1 MAAGV
6 RSERRGLYET
16 LHGCCGDLFGT
27 GKSVLFGVPGAF
39 ASTGTWTGT
48 ISDSGCGAS
57 HAKMKAQHPG
67 TDAECTAA
75 CIKNGGKYVF
85 VSAGKTYAI
94 TNQDEKDLAANGG
107 KTVVLTGDMEG
118 TSVTVSKIAP
128 ATKKT
133 KKS

>member
-1 MAAGV
+1 MKRLMVVAGI
-6 RSERRGLYET
+6 
-16 LHGCCGDLFGT
+16 
-27 GKSVLFGVPGAF
+27 VLLGVPGAF

-75 CIKNGGKYVF
+75 CIKSGGKYVF
-85 VSAGKTYAI
+85 VSSGKTYTI

-107 KTVVLTGDMEG
+107 KAVQLTGDMEG
-118 TSVTVSKIAP
+118 TSVTVSKIA
-128 ATKKT
+128 AASKKT

>member
-1 MAAGV
+1 MKKFMIVAGV
-6 RSERRGLYET
+6 
-16 LHGCCGDLFGT
+16 
-27 GKSVLFGVPGAF
+27 VLFASAGAS

-85 VSAGKTYAI
+85 VTSGKTYTI

-107 KTVVLTGDMEG
+107 KMVQLTGDMEG
-118 TSVTVSKIAP
+118 TSITVAKIAP
-128 ATKKT
+128 APASKKKT
-133 KKS
+133 TKS

>member
-1 MAAGV
+1 MKNFMIA
-6 RSERRGLYET
+6 
-16 LHGCCGDLFGT
+16 T
-27 GKSVLFGVPGAF
+27 GILLLGVPGAS
-39 ASTGTWTGT
+39 AATGTWTGA

-85 VSAGKTYAI
+85 VSGGKVYTIA
-94 TNQDEKDLAANGG
+94 NQDERDLAANAG
-107 KTVVLTGDMEG
+107 KTVRLTGDMEG
-118 TSVTVSKIAP
+118 TSVTVSKIA
-128 ATKKT
+128 TSSGKKT

>member
-1 MAAGV
+1 MKRFMVAAGI
-6 RSERRGLYET
+6 
-16 LHGCCGDLFGT
+16 
-27 GKSVLFGVPGAF
+27 VLFGVPGAF

-85 VSAGKTYAI
+85 VSAGKTYTI

>member
-1 MAAGV
+1 MKRLIAVAGV
-6 RSERRGLYET
+6 VWL
-16 LHGCCGDLFGT
+16 CA
-27 GKSVLFGVPGAF
+27 PGAF
-39 ASTGTWTGT
+39 AATGTWTGK

-85 VSAGKTYAI
+85 VSAGKVYTI

-107 KTVVLTGDMEG
+107 KTVHLTGDMEG

-128 ATKKT
+128 TSKKT